1 MKVLDLIATNASLRQ
16 KGIEIP
22 TDIRTFGQLSSF
34 LTGLGHNIGGFKAT
48 WVAPG
53 DPLHQSSPETPDAN
67 LPQVDKVWLSLSPH
81 TTNKGAVSYNEMK
94 AFVKE
99 ARKQAELNNDT
110 ATFQLI
116 GDYTRL
122 QASEMEKLYNRLQP
136 VSVVGISESV
146 VAELKD
152 RIATLTRKVASLEAR
167 IDELEDSD
175 DTYDDDNT
183 YEENDV
189 FEDDDEIVEEVPDEV
204 KALWDKM
211 GISY

>member
-16 KGIEIP
+16 KGVEIP

-34 LTGLGHNIGGFKAT
+34 LTSLGHNIGGFKAT

-152 RIATLTRKVASLEAR
+152 RIATLRRKVASLEAR

-175 DTYDDDNT
+175 FEDENEEDDD
-183 YEENDV
+183 

>member
-16 KGIEIP
+16 KGVEIP

-122 QASEMEKLYNRLQP
+122 QSAEMEKLYNRLQP

-152 RIATLTRKVASLEAR
+152 GIATLTRKVASLEAR

-175 DTYDDDNT
+175 FEDENEEDDD
-183 YEENDV
+183 